1 MRTVPSILH
10 IDMDAFFA
18 AVEQRHKPS
27 LRGKP
32 VVVGGVGLR
41 GVVSTA
47 SYEARVYGVGSAMPT
62 AVARRRC
69 PNAAYLFPRFGA
81 YHEVSQVVMRTL
93 RELSPLV
100 EPQSLDEAFVD
111 LDAMPGG
118 GPQSTAEVE
127 RVARLLSER
136 VTARTGLT
144 ASVGAGTSKLIA
156 KVASDADKPHG
167 CVVVPAGAEQDW
179 LDPLPVRKLWGVG
192 PATADRLGRVGAN
205 TVEELRALSVGELV
219 ALLGNAWGGQLHR
232 LSRGLDEREVSPE
245 RETKSVSV
253 EDTYPHDLM
262 DRPAIRSAL
271 TALAERVTRRLRE
284 SGHTGRTVTVKA
296 RGHDFTTVTRSET
309 FAAPTDDPRLL
320 IPAALRLV
328 DGATAA
334 ATGRMHGI
342 RLLGVG
348 ISGLAEYAQ
357 GDLIAELEGQ
367 AEAEQEAAAAPDA
380 EPGEAAAG
388 GGGPEPGRPEAGAAG
403 GARVPEVTVYGP
415 IPEADG
421 PAESRRWL
429 AGQDVRHA
437 ERGPGWVQG
446 AGLGRVTIR
455 FEGPDTAPGRIG
467 TFSVDD
473 PALEPVEAALIA
485 RSALPAAAGVDG
497 DEDAA
502 EAEAEDRPEG
512 FGAGVDGPAGFGA
525 RVAGWDGRGGDGEVA
540 GGGDPAGAA

>member
-1 MRTVPSILH
+1 MRAVPSILH

-47 SYEARVYGVGSAMPT
+47 SYEARVYGIGSAMPT

-81 YHEVSQVVMRTL
+81 YHEVSQVVMGLL
-93 RELSPLV
+93 REVTPLV
-100 EPQSLDEAFVD
+100 EPVSLDEAFID
-111 LDAMPGG
+111 LEAMADG
-118 GPQSTAEVE
+118 GPETVEQVRLIARRISDEVK
-127 RVARLLSER
+127 
-136 VTARTGLT
+136 ARTGLT

-156 KVASDADKPHG
+156 KVASDADKPVG
-167 CVVVPAGAEQDW
+167 CVVVPGGSEQHW

-192 PATADRLGRVGAN
+192 PATADRLLKLGAT
-205 TVEELRALSVGELV
+205 TVEQLRSLSEAELV
-219 ALLGNAWGGQLHR
+219 ALLGQAWGGQLYR
-232 LSRGLDEREVSPE
+232 LSRGQDEREVSPD

-262 DRPAIRSAL
+262 DRPAIRAAI
-271 TALAERVTRRLRE
+271 TELAERVVRRLKE

-309 FAAPTDDPRLL
+309 LAAPTDDAHVLL
-320 IPAALRLV
+320 PAALRLV
-328 DGATAA
+328 DGAAEA
-334 ATGRMHGI
+334 ATNQMHGI

-357 GDLIAELEGQ
+357 GDLIAELEGLAAEDEKPAGAVE
-367 AEAEQEAAAAPDA
+367 AEAEADPSAVPAVTLY
-380 EPGEAAAG
+380 
-388 GGGPEPGRPEAGAAG
+388 GPVPVAPEA
-403 GARVPEVTVYGP
+403 
-415 IPEADG
+415 
-421 PAESRRWL
+421 RRWL

-455 FEGPDTAPGRIG
+455 FEGPDTPPGRIG

-473 PALEPVEAALIA
+473 PALEAVDSGEVA
-485 RSALPAAAGVDG
+485 RAALPARPDG
-497 DEDAA
+497 H
-502 EAEAEDRPEG
+502 
-512 FGAGVDGPAGFGA
+512 
-525 RVAGWDGRGGDGEVA
+525 
-540 GGGDPAGAA
+540 

>member
-1 MRTVPSILH
+1 MRAVPSILH
-10 IDMDAFFA
+10 LDMDAFFA

-47 SYEARVYGVGSAMPT
+47 SYEARAYGIGSAMPT

-81 YHEVSQVVMRTL
+81 YHEVSQVVMGLL

-118 GPQSTAEVE
+118 GPETVEDVRRLARRIGEQVAE
-127 RVARLLSER
+127 
-136 VTARTGLT
+136 RTGLT

-156 KVASDADKPHG
+156 KVASDAEKPVG
-167 CVVVPAGAEQDW
+167 CVVVPAGAEQQW

-192 PATADRLGRVGAN
+192 PATADRLSRLGAT
-205 TVEELRALSVGELV
+205 TVEQLRSLSGNELV
-219 ALLGNAWGGQLHR
+219 GLLGNAWGGQLHR
-232 LSRGLDEREVSPE
+232 LARGVDEREVSSE

-262 DRPAIRSAL
+262 DRPAIRAAL
-271 TALAERVTRRLRE
+271 TELAERVVRRLRE

-309 FAAPTDDPRLL
+309 MAAPTDDPRLL

-328 DGATAA
+328 DGAAEA
-334 ATGRMHGI
+334 ATGQMHGI

-357 GDLIAELEGQ
+357 GDLIAELEGM
-367 AEAEQEAAAAPDA
+367 AEEAEHAERAEKAAHPGDVSDA
-380 EPGEAAAG
+380 DGEERGQADIGAGPGGAVDEPPGGHGPQAAAG
-388 GGGPEPGRPEAGAAG
+388 DGGGAAG
-403 GARVPEVTVYGP
+403 RAAGVLPVTQYGP
-415 IPEADG
+415 VPAAAEA
-421 PAESRRWL
+421 RRWL

-446 AGLGRVTIR
+446 AGLGRVTVR
-455 FEGPDTAPGRIG
+455 FEGPDTPAGRIG
-467 TFSVDD
+467 TFAVDD
-473 PALEPVEAALIA
+473 PALEPV
-485 RSALPAAAGVDG
+485 
-497 DEDAA
+497 DAA
-502 EAEAEDRPEG
+502 EVARAALPQRRGEPPE
-512 FGAGVDGPAGFGA
+512 P
-525 RVAGWDGRGGDGEVA
+525 
-540 GGGDPAGAA
+540 

>member
-47 SYEARVYGVGSAMPT
+47 SYEARAYGIGSAMPT
-62 AVARRRC
+62 ALARRRC

-81 YHEVSQVVMRTL
+81 YHEVSQVVMGLL
-93 RELSPLV
+93 REVSPLV

-111 LDAMPGG
+111 LEAMVGG
-118 GPQSTAEVE
+118 APETAQDVRSVARRISAEV
-127 RVARLLSER
+127 R
-136 VTARTGLT
+136 ARTGLS
-144 ASVGAGTSKLIA
+144 ASVGAGTSKLVA
-156 KVASDADKPHG
+156 KVASDAEKPVG
-167 CVVVPAGAEQDW
+167 CVVVPAGAEQRW

-192 PATADRLGRVGAN
+192 PATADRLLRLGAT
-205 TVEELRALSVGELV
+205 TVEQLRELSEAELV
-219 ALLGNAWGGQLHR
+219 ALLGQAWGGQLYR
-232 LSRGLDEREVSPE
+232 LSRGQDEREVSPE

-253 EDTYPHDLM
+253 EDTYPHDLQ
-262 DRPAIRSAL
+262 DRPEIRAAL
-271 TALAERVTRRLRE
+271 TELAERVVRRLRE

-309 FAAPTDDPRLL
+309 FAAPTDDARLL

-328 DGATAA
+328 DGAAEA
-334 ATGRMHGI
+334 ATGQMRGI

-357 GDLIAELEGQ
+357 GDLIAELEGIDELAA
-367 AEAEQEAAAAPDA
+367 AEAEAAEEAEAETEDAGPADRGSAASSVPAVTLY
-380 EPGEAAAG
+380 
-388 GGGPEPGRPEAGAAG
+388 GPVPLAPEA
-403 GARVPEVTVYGP
+403 
-415 IPEADG
+415 
-421 PAESRRWL
+421 RRWL

-446 AGLGRVTIR
+446 AGLGRVTVR
-455 FEGPDTAPGRIG
+455 FEGPDTPPGRIS
-467 TFSVDD
+467 TLRVDD
-473 PALEPVEAALIA
+473 PDLEPVDSAEVA
-485 RSALPAAAGVDG
+485 RGALPTRP
-497 DEDAA
+497 DAH
-502 EAEAEDRPEG
+502 
-512 FGAGVDGPAGFGA
+512 
-525 RVAGWDGRGGDGEVA
+525 
-540 GGGDPAGAA
+540 

>member
-27 LRGKP
+27 LRAKP

-47 SYEARVYGVGSAMPT
+47 SYEARAYGIGSAMPT
-62 AVARRRC
+62 ALARRRC

-81 YHEVSQVVMRTL
+81 YHEVSQVVMGVL
-93 RELSPLV
+93 REISPLV

-111 LDAMPGG
+111 LEAMAGG
-118 GPQSTAEVE
+118 GPQTPQDVRS
-127 RVARLLSER
+127 VARRISDEVR
-136 VTARTGLT
+136 TRTGLT
-144 ASVGAGTSKLIA
+144 ASVGAGTSKLVA
-156 KVASDADKPHG
+156 KVASDADKPAG
-167 CVVVPAGAEQDW
+167 CVVVPAGAEQGW

-192 PATADRLGRVGAN
+192 PATADRLLRLGAT
-205 TVEELRALSVGELV
+205 TVEQLRELSEAELV
-219 ALLGNAWGGQLHR
+219 GLLGQAWGGQLYR

-253 EDTYPHDLM
+253 EDTYPHDLQ
-262 DRPAIRSAL
+262 DRPEIRAAL
-271 TALAERVTRRLRE
+271 TELAERVVRRLRE

-309 FAAPTDDPRLL
+309 FAAPTDDARLL

-328 DGATAA
+328 DGAAEA
-334 ATGRMHGI
+334 ATGQMRGI

-357 GDLIAELEGQ
+357 GDLIAELEGIDELAA
-367 AEAEQEAAAAPDA
+367 AEAEAAADTGGQDA
-380 EPGEAAAG
+380 GAGAGPADRGSAASGVPAVTLY
-388 GGGPEPGRPEAGAAG
+388 GPVPLAPEA
-403 GARVPEVTVYGP
+403 
-415 IPEADG
+415 
-421 PAESRRWL
+421 RRWL

-446 AGLGRVTIR
+446 AGLGRVTVR
-455 FEGPDTAPGRIG
+455 FEGPDTPPGRIA
-467 TFSVDD
+467 TLSVDD
-473 PALEPVEAALIA
+473 PDLEPVDSGEVA
-485 RSALPAAAGVDG
+485 RSALPARP
-497 DEDAA
+497 DAH
-502 EAEAEDRPEG
+502 
-512 FGAGVDGPAGFGA
+512 
-525 RVAGWDGRGGDGEVA
+525 
-540 GGGDPAGAA
+540 

>member
-47 SYEARVYGVGSAMPT
+47 SYEARAYGIGSAMPT
-62 AVARRRC
+62 ALARRRC

-81 YHEVSQVVMRTL
+81 YHEVSQVVMGLL
-93 RELSPLV
+93 REVSPLV

-111 LDAMPGG
+111 LEAMAGG
-118 GPQSTAEVE
+118 APETAADVRSVALRISAEV
-127 RVARLLSER
+127 R
-136 VTARTGLT
+136 ARTGLS
-144 ASVGAGTSKLIA
+144 ASVGAGTSKLVA
-156 KVASDADKPHG
+156 KVASDAEKPVG
-167 CVVVPAGAEQDW
+167 CVVVPAGAEQRW

-192 PATADRLGRVGAN
+192 PATADRLLKLGAT
-205 TVEELRALSVGELV
+205 TVEELRALSEAELV
-219 ALLGNAWGGQLHR
+219 GLLGHAWGGQLYR
-232 LSRGLDEREVSPE
+232 LSRGRDEREVSPE

-262 DRPAIRSAL
+262 DRPAIRAAV
-271 TALAERVTRRLRE
+271 TELAERVVRRLKE

-309 FAAPTDDPRLL
+309 FAAPTDDGRLL

-328 DGATAA
+328 DGAAEA
-334 ATGRMHGI
+334 ATGQMHGI

-357 GDLIAELEGQ
+357 GDLIAELEGLEELEDLAAR
-367 AEAEQEAAAAPDA
+367 AEAAEAD
-380 EPGEAAAG
+380 
-388 GGGPEPGRPEAGAAG
+388 EAGAGPEVPDSAERSAASPVPAVTVFG
-403 GARVPEVTVYGP
+403 PVPLVPE
-415 IPEADG
+415 A
-421 PAESRRWL
+421 RRWL

-437 ERGPGWVQG
+437 ELGPGWVQG
-446 AGLGRVTIR
+446 AGLGRVTVR
-455 FEGPDTAPGRIG
+455 FEGPDTPRGRIS
-467 TFSVDD
+467 TLSVDD
-473 PALEPVEAALIA
+473 PALEAVDSAEVA
-485 RSALPAAAGVDG
+485 RGALPARP
-497 DEDAA
+497 DAH
-502 EAEAEDRPEG
+502 
-512 FGAGVDGPAGFGA
+512 
-525 RVAGWDGRGGDGEVA
+525 
-540 GGGDPAGAA
+540 

>member
-1 MRTVPSILH
+1 MRAVPSILH

-47 SYEARVYGVGSAMPT
+47 SYEARVYGIGSAMPT

-81 YHEVSQVVMRTL
+81 YHEVSQVVMGLL
-93 RELSPLV
+93 REVTPLV
-100 EPQSLDEAFVD
+100 EPVSLDEAFID
-111 LDAMPGG
+111 LEAMPDG
-118 GPQSTAEVE
+118 GPETVEEV
-127 RVARLLSER
+127 RLIARRISDE
-136 VTARTGLT
+136 VKTRTGLT

-156 KVASDADKPHG
+156 KVASDAEKPVG
-167 CVVVPAGAEQDW
+167 CVVVPGGSEQHW

-192 PATADRLGRVGAN
+192 PATADRLLKLGAT
-205 TVEELRALSVGELV
+205 TVEQLRSLSEAELV
-219 ALLGNAWGGQLHR
+219 ALLGQAWGGQLYR
-232 LSRGLDEREVSPE
+232 LSRGQDERDVSPD

-262 DRPAIRSAL
+262 DRPAIRAAISE
-271 TALAERVTRRLRE
+271 LAERVVRRLRE

-309 FAAPTDDPRLL
+309 LAAPTDDGHVLL
-320 IPAALRLV
+320 PAALRLV
-328 DGATAA
+328 DGAAEA
-334 ATGRMHGI
+334 ATNQMHGI

-357 GDLIAELEGQ
+357 GDLIAELEGLA
-367 AEAEQEAAAAPDA
+367 AEDEESAAEVENEADPDA
-380 EPGEAAAG
+380 SAVPAVTLY
-388 GGGPEPGRPEAGAAG
+388 GPVPVAPEA
-403 GARVPEVTVYGP
+403 
-415 IPEADG
+415 
-421 PAESRRWL
+421 RRWL

-455 FEGPDTAPGRIG
+455 FEGPDTPPGRIG

-473 PALEPVEAALIA
+473 PALEA
-485 RSALPAAAGVDG
+485 VDS
-497 DEDAA
+497 
-502 EAEAEDRPEG
+502 
-512 FGAGVDGPAGFGA
+512 
-525 RVAGWDGRGGDGEVA
+525 GEVA
-540 GGGDPAGAA
+540 RAALPGRADGH

>member
-47 SYEARVYGVGSAMPT
+47 SYEARAYGIGSAMPT
-62 AVARRRC
+62 ALARRRC

-81 YHEVSQVVMRTL
+81 YHEVSQVVMGLL
-93 RELSPLV
+93 REVSPLV

-111 LDAMPGG
+111 LEAMVGG
-118 GPQSTAEVE
+118 APETAADVRSVALRISAEV
-127 RVARLLSER
+127 R
-136 VTARTGLT
+136 ARTGLS
-144 ASVGAGTSKLIA
+144 ASVGAGTSKLVA
-156 KVASDADKPHG
+156 KVASDAEKPVG
-167 CVVVPAGAEQDW
+167 CVVVPAGAEQRW

-192 PATADRLGRVGAN
+192 PATADRLLRLGAT
-205 TVEELRALSVGELV
+205 TVEQLRELSEAELV
-219 ALLGNAWGGQLHR
+219 GLLGQAWGGQLYR
-232 LSRGLDEREVSPE
+232 LSRGQDEREVSPE

-253 EDTYPHDLM
+253 EDTYPHDLQ
-262 DRPAIRSAL
+262 DRPEIRAAL
-271 TALAERVTRRLRE
+271 TELAERVVRRLRE

-309 FAAPTDDPRLL
+309 FAAPTDDARLL

-328 DGATAA
+328 DGAAEA
-334 ATGRMHGI
+334 ATGQMRGI

-357 GDLIAELEGQ
+357 GDLIAELEGIDELAA
-367 AEAEQEAAAAPDA
+367 AEAEAAVEAKAETEDPGPADRGSAASSVPAVTLY
-380 EPGEAAAG
+380 
-388 GGGPEPGRPEAGAAG
+388 GPVPLAPEA
-403 GARVPEVTVYGP
+403 
-415 IPEADG
+415 
-421 PAESRRWL
+421 RRWL

-446 AGLGRVTIR
+446 AGLGRVTVR
-455 FEGPDTAPGRIG
+455 FEGPDTPPGRIS
-467 TFSVDD
+467 TLRVDD
-473 PALEPVEAALIA
+473 PDLEPVDSAEVA
-485 RSALPAAAGVDG
+485 RGALPA
-497 DEDAA
+497 
-502 EAEAEDRPEG
+502 RPE
-512 FGAGVDGPAGFGA
+512 AH
-525 RVAGWDGRGGDGEVA
+525 
-540 GGGDPAGAA
+540 

>member
-1 MRTVPSILH
+1 VDDGLVRTVPSILH

-47 SYEARVYGVGSAMPT
+47 SYEARVYGIGSAMPT

-81 YHEVSQVVMRTL
+81 YHEVSQVVMGLL
-93 RELSPLV
+93 RGITPLV
-100 EPQSLDEAFVD
+100 EPVSLDEAFID
-111 LDAMPGG
+111 LAAIPDG
-118 GPQSTAEVE
+118 GPETVE
-127 RVARLLSER
+127 DVRRLANWISDQVKE
-136 VTARTGLT
+136 RTGLT
-144 ASVGAGTSKLIA
+144 ASVGAGTSKLVA
-156 KVASDADKPHG
+156 KVASDAEKPVG
-167 CVVVPAGAEQDW
+167 CVVVAGGTEQQW

-192 PATADRLGRVGAN
+192 PATADRLLRLGAT
-205 TVEELRALSVGELV
+205 TVEQLRSLSEPELV
-219 ALLGNAWGGQLHR
+219 GLLGHAWGGQLYR
-232 LSRGLDEREVSPE
+232 LSRGLDDRGVSPE

-262 DRPAIRSAL
+262 DRPAIRAAV
-271 TALAERVTRRLRE
+271 TELAERVVRRLRE

-320 IPAALRLV
+320 TPAALRLV
-328 DGATAA
+328 DGAAEA
-334 ATGRMHGI
+334 ATGQMHGI

-357 GDLIAELEGQ
+357 GDLIAELEGL
-367 AEAEQEAAAAPDA
+367 AAAEEPEESGVDSA
-380 EPGEAAAG
+380 ESAIPA
-388 GGGPEPGRPEAGAAG
+388 
-403 GARVPEVTVYGP
+403 VTVYGP
-415 IPEADG
+415 VPTAPEA
-421 PAESRRWL
+421 RRWL

-446 AGLGRVTIR
+446 AGLGRVTVR
-455 FEGPDTAPGRIG
+455 FEGPDTPPGRIG
-467 TFSVDD
+467 TFSVAD
-473 PALEPVEAALIA
+473 PALEPVDSAEVA
-485 RSALPAAAGVDG
+485 RAALPARPAAH
-497 DEDAA
+497 
-502 EAEAEDRPEG
+502 
-512 FGAGVDGPAGFGA
+512 
-525 RVAGWDGRGGDGEVA
+525 
-540 GGGDPAGAA
+540 

>member
-10 IDMDAFFA
+10 IDMDAFYA

-47 SYEARVYGVGSAMPT
+47 SYEARVFGIGSAMPT

-81 YHEVSQVVMRTL
+81 YHEVSQVVMALL

-111 LDAMPGG
+111 LAAIPDG
-118 GPQSTAEVE
+118 GPETAEEV
-127 RVARLLSER
+127 VAIARLISAQVKE
-136 VTARTGLT
+136 RTGLT
-144 ASVGAGTSKLIA
+144 ASVGAGTSKLVA
-156 KVASDADKPHG
+156 KVASDSNKPVG
-167 CVVVPAGAEQDW
+167 CVVVPAGAEQQW

-192 PATADRLGRVGAN
+192 PATADRLSRLGAS
-205 TVEELRALSVGELV
+205 TVAELRALSESELV
-219 ALLGNAWGGQLHR
+219 ALLGNAWGGQLYR
-232 LSRGLDEREVSPE
+232 LSRGVDEREVSSE

-262 DRPAIRSAL
+262 DRPEIRAAL
-271 TALAERVTRRLRE
+271 TELAERVVRRLKE

-309 FAAPTDDPRLL
+309 LAGPTDDARLL

-328 DGATAA
+328 DGATEA
-334 ATGRMHGI
+334 ATGQIHGI

-357 GDLIAELEGQ
+357 GDLIAELEGVELER
-367 AEAEQEAAAAPDA
+367 AELEQLELEQGERELAEQEARSAGVVKGGAAVEIDPEVRAAPD
-380 EPGEAAAG
+380 EAVAVRT
-388 GGGPEPGRPEAGAAG
+388 PLGRPAVTQFGP
-403 GARVPEVTVYGP
+403 VPVAP
-415 IPEADG
+415 
-421 PAESRRWL
+421 ESRRWL

-437 ERGPGWVQG
+437 DLGPGWVQG
-446 AGLGRVTIR
+446 AGLGRVTVR
-455 FEGPDTAPGRIG
+455 FEGPDTPPGRIS
-467 TFSVDD
+467 TLSVDD
-473 PALEPVEAALIA
+473 PALEPVDSAQVARGALA
-485 RSALPAAAGVDG
+485 
-497 DEDAA
+497 
-502 EAEAEDRPEG
+502 
-512 FGAGVDGPAGFGA
+512 
-525 RVAGWDGRGGDGEVA
+525 GRGGSDESNIA
-540 GGGDPAGAA
+540 D